1 MAEVLLIN
9 ETYIKKYTQI
19 NGSVDP
25 NLLYPSIYLAQDKY
39 LMPYLG
45 TNLYEKIKADIVAN
59 SLSGL
64 YETLVDDY
72 ARRVVLWFTM
82 LEVLPN
88 LSYKVDNGTLV
99 QRQSEDTV
107 AVSDVVMKD
116 MLLRAQNNANFYL
129 GCMVD
134 WLCANSGSIP
144 EYGNNVWP
152 QRSPLAIKK
161 SSFTYIFSSGNTAT
175 SKTIYD
181 KRISQIP

>member
-1 MAEVLLIN
+1 MPEVLLIN
-9 ETYIKKYTQI
+9 EMYIKKYTQV

-45 TNLYEKIKADIVAN
+45 TNLYNKIKDDILN
-59 SLSGL
+59 DDLSGL
-64 YETLVDDY
+64 YLELVDDY

-82 LEVLPN
+82 LEVMPN

-107 AVSDVVMKD
+107 AVTDAVMKD
-116 MLLRAQNNANFYL
+116 ILLRAQSNATFYL
-129 GCMVD
+129 SGMVD

-152 QRSPLAIKK
+152 QRAPLSLKK
-161 SSFTYIFSSGNTAT
+161 SSFNYIFSTGNTAT
-175 SKTIYD
+175 SRTAPYN
-181 KRISQIP
+181 RLSQIP